1 MKNHPAILFI
11 FALLV
16 SVVSA
21 QPNGHPIGQ
30 ILYET
35 PDDTMGSFANGILFK
50 DDLEKPIVDFAKP
63 GDKMVHVSTF
73 CIIDDIVYCTY
84 YANTVGKQETP
95 AEQLARFVTCPLANP
110 QDKTYHDLCW
120 TQTVAK
126 AENREEILID
136 GKHITHLYDIVLLR
150 KDDTT
155 LYLAW
160 TLALDGEYY
169 RVYRTYDVPSKTFGD
184 IKINDFTVN
193 GRTVPFRTSSVTNL
207 LKQEGVAF
215 KPMQGDIGIMQK
227 LSKRVENG
235 VDYYYTGCY
244 CGPFNCLMKSQ
255 DLVNWEF
262 VSVPDFPD
270 LLSSRIRMI
279 LSTDPAATNSR
290 PSISAR
296 VPAPE
301 SKIDTRIMARPTR
314 PRTRAAIV
322 IQVLYSFRSITVP
335 SSVSFASHAFLFL
348 YAHSIPCRGE

>member
-1 MKNHPAILFI
+1 MLAI
-11 FALLV
+11 
-16 SVVSA
+16 A

-84 YANTVGKQETP
+84 YANTIGKQETP

-120 TQTVAK
+120 TETVAK

-150 KDDTT
+150 KDDQT

-169 RVYRTYDVPSKTFGD
+169 RVYRTYDVQSKTFSD
-184 IKINDFTVN
+184 IIVLDIDNLILLVACRIHDF
-193 GRTVPFRTSSVTNL
+193 FL
-207 LKQEGVAF
+207 FE
-215 KPMQGDIGIMQK
+215 KP
-227 LSKRVENG
+227 
-235 VDYYYTGCY
+235 
-244 CGPFNCLMKSQ
+244 
-255 DLVNWEF
+255 
-262 VSVPDFPD
+262 
-270 LLSSRIRMI
+270 
-279 LSTDPAATNSR
+279 
-290 PSISAR
+290 
-296 VPAPE
+296 
-301 SKIDTRIMARPTR
+301 
-314 PRTRAAIV
+314 
-322 IQVLYSFRSITVP
+322 LYSIW
-335 SSVSFASHAFLFL
+335 
-348 YAHSIPCRGE
+348 